1 MTVVGT
7 SASDAAGNGAWVSLP
22 SGAPGSTPAFAAAG
36 VYAGARNYCY
46 LITIICFKL
55 KDRSNGL
62 QELYL
67 PRETE

>member
-36 VYAGARNYCY
+36 VYAGARNICY
-46 LITIICFKL
+46 LIRIICLNLMYRYNSLIKRYRTRW
-55 KDRSNGL
+55 K
-62 QELYL
+62 E
-67 PRETE
+67 